1 MGLLMPQMPTPSKS
15 RYGTPIMNPCSSRK
29 PKAKQRN
36 HASGVFLVRTIPL
49 ILSVIEVYE
58 VWLGPS
64 SDTGG
69 R

>member
-1 MGLLMPQMPTPSKS
+1 
-15 RYGTPIMNPCSSRK
+15 MNPCRSMK
-29 PKAKQRN
+29 PKAKQMN
-36 HASGVFLVRTIPL
+36 QASGVFLVRTIPL